1 MDDETIVLVDRL
13 KAGDARAADELFSR
27 YVDRLLELARG
38 RLSAKLAR
46 RVDAEDIVQSAY
58 RSFFVRAQQGEY
70 ALGASGELWR
80 LLVAITINKVRG
92 QAEFHSA
99 GKRSLGAEQ
108 SVRASP
114 DLPPVELAV
123 VTREPSP
130 DEAALLVEM
139 IEGLMVDMDETQR
152 RMLELRLQGYQ
163 IEEIAAEVQR
173 SERGVRR
180 LLDKVKNQLH
190 TDSGVTHG

>member
-1 MDDETIVLVDRL
+1 MDDETILLVDRL
-13 KAGDARAADELFSR
+13 RSGDSRAADELFSR
-27 YVDRLLELARG
+27 YVGRLLELARG

-70 ALGASGELWR
+70 AIGATGDLWK

-108 SVRASP
+108 SMRAGP

-123 VTREPSP
+123 VTREPGP
-130 DEAALLVEM
+130 DEAALLCEM
-139 IEGLMVDMDETQR
+139 VEGLMVNMDETQR

-163 IEEIAAEVQR
+163 IEEIATEVQR

-180 LLDKVKNQLH
+180 LLDKVKIQLQ
-190 TDSGVTHG
+190 TDAGVTNG